1 MDSQDKNMDL
11 GTSSKKAAQPAFSFI
26 SLPLP
31 TPIFLSYSLGMLR
44 TVTMELS
51 TLVQR

>member
-26 SLPLP
+26 SLPP
-31 TPIFLSYSLGMLR
+31 TPMFLSYPLDMLR